1 MSDPSA
7 HSGNTQYIGNMPSS
21 GGGGGGGT
29 PNVAIAGTD
38 ASGLPIAS
46 PVLSGNDSLDNV
58 TLIGGNT
65 NTGFRSVVF
74 GTNNTNSGD
83 NSLVAG
89 QENKN
94 AGQKNIIGGGNN
106 NVAGYENG
114 VSGSNN
120 TIDSN
125 STRNGVSGANNSLIQ
140 SSLNDVSGANNYLI
154 QSSSNDVSGYDHIL
168 TNTSIQNRVS
178 GNNHKLN
185 NVVNSNVSGYSH
197 DIAPLSGSGADY
209 NDISGNGHLIRG
221 DYNRVSGGS
230 NSVQTVGANVHG
242 TNHVV
247 EGSFSDVNGESNRVG
262 EDGINAHAE
271 GNLNDASGAYSHVQG
286 QGNTA
291 KFAQHVAG
299 RYAVVDPTAVDT
311 VPTAGQKVEIVGWGT
326 DDANRKTIRSLDDS
340 GNQFISG
347 NQSFTGGKGILGRT
361 SGAGTDAGVVGELI
375 QSIVSSGSAVSL
387 TTNTDT
393 SITSIVL
400 TPGVWDVFGTVNFS
414 AVGGT
419 QTPALESKGWLHTLV
434 AAADDY
440 TVWIPTPTATALT
453 YRYGGT
459 LTNRHFNVSANT
471 TIYLLA
477 RTSFTA
483 GTMKAYG
490 VIRAWRKC

>member
-89 QENKN
+89 QANQN

-120 TIDSN
+120 AIDSN
-125 STRNGVSGANNSLIQ
+125 STRNGVSGANNSLIR
-140 SSLNDVSGANNYLI
+140 SSSNDVSGVGHQIADSSAN
-154 QSSSNDVSGYDHIL
+154 SVSGYDHIL

-178 GNNHKLN
+178 GNNHTLN

-209 NDISGNGHLIRG
+209 NDISGNDHLIRG

-230 NSVQTVGANVHG
+230 NTVQTVGANVHG

-262 EDGINAHAE
+262 LDGINAHAE
-271 GNLNDASGAYSHVQG
+271 GNLNDATGAYSHVQG

-326 DDANRKTIRSLDDS
+326 DDANRDTIRYLRDD
-340 GNQFISG
+340 GAEFLK
-347 NQSFTGGKGILGRT
+347 KGILGKTISAPAGIVGEVT
-361 SGAGTDAGVVGELI
+361 STQIEWIDAVNLPNDTDTAIMSLSLSAGVWRLDYRASFKCAGVTYGPSQDTI
-375 QSIVSSGSAVSL
+375 IWIKNAV
-387 TTNTDT
+387 NW
-393 SITSIVL
+393 V
-400 TPGVWDVFGTVNFS
+400 
-414 AVGGT
+414 
-419 QTPALESKGWLHTLV
+419 Q
-434 AAADDY
+434 ADD
-440 TVWIPTPTATALT
+440 ATTTT
-453 YRYGGT
+453 YVMLPVG
-459 LTNRHFNVSANT
+459 N
-471 TIYLLA
+471 TIYAVQTYELNSVYVIVPPGPNVTYYANAYALIP
-477 RTSFTA
+477 A
-483 GTMKAYG
+483 GSISVLGKFVATRIY
-490 VIRAWRKC
+490 